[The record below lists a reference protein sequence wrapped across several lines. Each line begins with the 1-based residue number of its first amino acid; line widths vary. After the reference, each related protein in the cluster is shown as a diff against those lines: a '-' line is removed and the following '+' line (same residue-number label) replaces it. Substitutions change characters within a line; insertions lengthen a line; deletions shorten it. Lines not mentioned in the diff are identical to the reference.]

1 MAATMPV
8 MAHDT
13 QLFATDTVTVRDIRC
28 AAPRGGCGAER
39 GDEGAHIALVRRGA
53 FAYHPGNRRHH
64 ADPITALFH
73 CARHGYRISHPVDG
87 GDRCTVIACAPGLD
101 EEVFGRDAIEGRR
114 VEFAVDLRTHFA
126 HLALWRELACPA
138 GDRMSGEELTL
149 ALIGLLRPL
158 PVVPVR
164 HASARHRLQRQLD
177 DARLLLGDCLD
188 RNVGVDVVARTVGLS
203 PFHLMRSFRAYTG
216 QTMREYRRRL
226 RVAVALDRLD
236 EGCDDL
242 TRLALDVG
250 FASHS
255 HMDAAFGRELGL
267 APAAARER
275 LASSRR
281 RVMRTFLQV
290 PRAPSR

>member
-1 MAATMPV
+1 MPV

-53 FAYHPGNRRHH
+53 FAYHSGNRRHH
-64 ADPITALFH
+64 ADPTTALFH
-73 CARHGYRISHPVDG
+73 CARHAYRISHPVEG
-87 GDRCTVIACAPGLD
+87 GDRCTIIACAPGLD
-101 EEVFGRDAIEGRR
+101 EEVFGRDALEGRR
-114 VEFAVDLRTHFA
+114 VEFAVDPRSQFA
-126 HLALWRELACPA
+126 HLALWRELACPG
-138 GDRMSGEELTL
+138 GDRMSSEELTL
-149 ALIGLLRPL
+149 ELIGLLRPL

-164 HASARHRLQRQLD
+164 NASARRRFQRQLD
-177 DARLLLGDCLD
+177 DARMLLGDCLD

-216 QTMREYRRRL
+216 QTMRGYRRRL
-226 RVAVALDRLD
+226 RVAAVLDRLD
-236 EGCDDL
+236 EGCEDL

-275 LASSRR
+275 LAPSRR
-281 RVMRTFLQV
+281 RAMRTFLQV
-290 PRAPSR
+290 PRPPSR